1 MQNAEV
7 EFGSPEEESG
17 FDRSC
22 NDPAF
27 VIKCLEKYQRY
38 RKGVGEFSFNE
49 DPSKIAPP
57 PFCARALT
65 IVEDAAIRHLKVLQA
80 ERMRMAGR

>member
-1 MQNAEV
+1 MQDAEV
-7 EFGSPEEESG
+7 EFSSPEDEGRFVLACE
-17 FDRSC
+17 
-22 NDPAF
+22 DPAF

-38 RKGVGEFSFNE
+38 RKGVGEFAFNE

-80 ERMRMAGR
+80 ERMRMTGH